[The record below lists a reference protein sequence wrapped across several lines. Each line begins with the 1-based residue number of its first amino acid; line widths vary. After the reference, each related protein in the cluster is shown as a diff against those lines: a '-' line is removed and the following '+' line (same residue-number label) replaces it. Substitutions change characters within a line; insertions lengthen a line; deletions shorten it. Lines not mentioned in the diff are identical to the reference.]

1 MIKYF
6 LTIIFL
12 AGFSASAICQQGNAS
27 PEEHRLFPDRNTYSL
42 GINSQFAIDGFLDQ
56 SSFSPLEILLR
67 KGTKNNQAFRARIK
81 GVVWNNQRN
90 EIEEKLKTHRSQ
102 ISLALGHEW
111 HRPLGN
117 RFGYYYGGE
126 VEMGV
131 NNNNFTRNYI
141 NFDTPIG
148 DLLVRRL
155 DFEKTHRIGLLP
167 ILGFTYSPLTY
178 MFVSLEMRPEIFYEM
193 IKITSNTF
201 NAPIDTPNHYT
212 TGSWGRADIK
222 NWKFDFQPYS
232 GIFINL
238 KF

>member
-12 AGFSASAICQQGNAS
+12 AGFSASALCQQGNAS

-81 GVVWNNQRN
+81 GMLWNNQRN
-90 EIEEKLKTHRSQ
+90 EIEENLKTHRSQ

-111 HRPLGN
+111 HRPIGN

-126 VEMGV
+126 VEFGV
-131 NNNNFTRNYI
+131 NNHNVTRNFI
-141 NFDTPIG
+141 HNTSMGNLFVKIM
-148 DLLVRRL
+148 
-155 DFEKTHRIGLLP
+155 DFEKTRRIAVLP
-167 ILGFTYSPLTY
+167 IIGFTYSPLSGL
-178 MFVSLEMRPEIFYEM
+178 FVSLEMRPEIFYE
-193 IKITSNTF
+193 KLKFTSDSLV
-201 NAPIDTPNHYT
+201 APIETPNDSMP
-212 TGSWGRADIK
+212 GSWGRHNIT
-222 NWKFDFQPYS
+222 NWNLNFQPYS